1 MFLLFISPSFLVFT
15 VPTSILLGTLLTFG
29 RLSADSE
36 ITAFKTSGTSLYQLF
51 VPIVAYAL
59 VGCLFTGFLVFY
71 GLPWG
76 NRGFR
81 AMLYLIAQSKA
92 DVEIKERVFNDVF
105 DGLVVYVDKVPVQ
118 GKRMEGVL
126 IHDERDKARL
136 NTIFAREA
144 FMINNPATQ
153 EVVLRLTDGD
163 IHRFE
168 PRNNTFQKVRFS
180 AYDLRLELAKTFVAL
195 GRKLRDHEMSIDE
208 IREKIRQI
216 RARGGETTS
225 LEVEL
230 HNRYAIP
237 FACLI
242 FVLIGVP
249 LGIQPRRSGRSHG
262 FIFSILIL
270 LAFYISLIAFEMF
283 ATRKIIPPL
292 VASWAPYA
300 LFTSF
305 GAYLFV
311 KAANESPFKPALWLN
326 DAIETLRE
334 KWNRF
339 SNRV

>member
-1 MFLLFISPSFLVFT
+1 
-15 VPTSILLGTLLTFG
+15 
-29 RLSADSE
+29 
-36 ITAFKTSGTSLYQLF
+36 
-51 VPIVAYAL
+51 
-59 VGCLFTGFLVFY
+59 
-71 GLPWG
+71 
-76 NRGFR
+76 
-81 AMLYLIAQSKA
+81 
-92 DVEIKERVFNDVF
+92 
-105 DGLVVYVDKVPVQ
+105 
-118 GKRMEGVL
+118 
-126 IHDERDKARL
+126 
-136 NTIFAREA
+136 
-144 FMINNPATQ
+144 
-153 EVVLRLTDGD
+153 
-163 IHRFE
+163 
-168 PRNNTFQKVRFS
+168 
-180 AYDLRLELAKTFVAL
+180 
-195 GRKLRDHEMSIDE
+195 MSIFHGRPL
-208 IREKIRQI
+208 REIRQI